1 MAGHSTHFVGKGHLG
16 ARTPANLMINRGFDA
31 HFGFLKGGEDH
42 YSQGSGSAN
51 GEGPGTIDLWEG
63 HALSNRTG
71 IYSGYNCEKTFHL

>member
-1 MAGHSTHFVGKGHLG
+1 MG